1 MRISDWSSDVCSSDL
16 AEPGPAGRTGA
27 RWYPPAP
34 GAAAMN
40 HDDHHHE
47 RHPPGAGSGPGAGA
61 GNIIDRHRITGDRTM
76 QPRAHALRQAIM
88 LALAGTAL
96 TLASVAYAQQRAF
109 DIPAND
115 AVAALPEYAR
125 QAGVQIGAPGEQ
137 LMGLRTAAVKG
148 TMDARVE
155 LRQLMADKI
164 GGAPD
169 CTTVTQA

>member
-1 MRISDWSSDVCSSDL
+1 
-16 AEPGPAGRTGA
+16 
-27 RWYPPAP
+27 
-34 GAAAMN
+34 MN

-96 TLASVAYAQQRAF
+96 TLASVAGAQQRAF
-109 DIPAND
+109 DIPATD

-125 QAGVQIGAPGEQ
+125 QAGVQIVAPGERSEEHTSELQ
-137 LMGLRTAAVKG
+137 SLMRTPYAGFCV
-148 TMDARVE
+148 
-155 LRQLMADKI
+155 
-164 GGAPD
+164 
-169 CTTVTQA
+169 